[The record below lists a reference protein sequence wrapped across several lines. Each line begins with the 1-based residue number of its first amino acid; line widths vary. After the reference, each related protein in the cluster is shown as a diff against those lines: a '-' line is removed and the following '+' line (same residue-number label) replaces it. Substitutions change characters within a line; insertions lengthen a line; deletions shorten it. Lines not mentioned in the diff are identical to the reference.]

1 MTIKIC
7 VTKDLEEKLYN
18 GEISWLEYAQQS
30 TEYSEDYRQFCMD
43 YRLTADNLS
52 AEQFFD
58 WLLESEKEAHIY
70 EQD

>member
-1 MTIKIC
+1 MTNTIC
-7 VTKDLEEKLYN
+7 KTDDLEEKLYY
-18 GEISWLEYAQQS
+18 GEIRWLEYAQQS
-30 TEYSEDYRQFCMD
+30 AEYCEEYRLFCMD
-43 YRLTADNLS
+43 YGLTADNLS